1 MAWFHWHKLDCKT
14 FYWGWFLVLQWL
26 ISFQESMTEL
36 SAARHLSMRFNFE
49 NKQHIGWKI
58 YLKNNTALKV
68 SVAPWEGGFII
79 GYCIY
84 MYQTFSVLGTVHA
97 ISSLSTFFSLL
108 AFFNF
113 FFSFSMRYVLVNTSY
128 SWRLFSFGYIPP
140 LPTTPLFPNYYST
153 ADSGPLARSI
163 LTKMLGMLPSVSN
176 WGCLLLLLC
185 LLVLLPLHVI
195 WSIRTDFCIFNVLF
209 MKKKL
214 LGLRRAQKCMLPWGS
229 TVLASLTR
237 LTPSQLNYVD

>member
-1 MAWFHWHKLDCKT
+1 MENLFKKQYSSQSECSSLRRWFYHWLLHLHVSN
-14 FYWGWFLVLQWL
+14 F
-26 ISFQESMTEL
+26 L
-36 SAARHLSMRFNFE
+36 SAVYCTCYKLFE
-49 NKQHIGWKI
+49 H
-58 YLKNNTALKV
+58 
-68 SVAPWEGGFII
+68 F
-79 GYCIY
+79 
-84 MYQTFSVLGTVHA
+84 F
-97 ISSLSTFFSLL
+97 FFS
-108 AFFNF
+108 ACFFSF

-153 ADSGPLARSI
+153 AVSGPLASSI

-195 WSIRTDFCIFNVLF
+195 WSIRTDFCIFNVLL